1 MIVLI
6 KRLFANRDGNVT
18 IEAALAFTVI
28 STLLIGGADFGRL
41 VLRQSQLEQ
50 VVRAGTQY
58 GLRGQTDALDTQA
71 VVAAA
76 LDAGGT
82 GAQGMSVTAQTTCHC
97 PGQGSISCN
106 GTCNDDNY
114 PQMYLNV
121 SAGADV
127 TFLFGFAGAPHKS
140 INAVKTLRV
149 R

>member
-1 MIVLI
+1 MTAFR
-6 KRLFANRDGNVT
+6 RLLCARGGNVT

-76 LDAGGT
+76 LAAGG
-82 GAQGMSVTAQTTCHC
+82 QGSSGMNVTAQTTCHC
-97 PGQGSISCN
+97 PGQGGISCN
-106 GTCNDDNY
+106 GTCTDDSY

-121 SAGADV
+121 SAGAEV
-127 TFLFGFAGAPHKS
+127 TFLFGLAGAPKKS
-140 INAVKTLRV
+140 ISALKTLRV